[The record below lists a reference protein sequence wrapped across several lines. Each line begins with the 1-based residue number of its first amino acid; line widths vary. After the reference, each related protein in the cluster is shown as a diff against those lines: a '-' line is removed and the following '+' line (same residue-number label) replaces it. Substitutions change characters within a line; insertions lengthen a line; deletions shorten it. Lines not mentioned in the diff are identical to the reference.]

1 MLAKQKV
8 HELLAKAGITVNGSN
23 PWDIQIHNEKLY
35 GRVMRQGSIGLGEAY
50 MDGWWDVK
58 ELDEFFN
65 RILGS
70 GIDQVAQSW
79 IGEAIIGITHTIFNY
94 QSKARAFQVGEKH
107 YDIGNDLYERM
118 LDKRMVYTC
127 AYYKTGNE
135 SLEEAQEAKLDLTCR
150 KLGLK
155 AGQRVLDIGCGWGSF
170 AKFAAEKYGA
180 EVVGLT
186 VSVEQAALA
195 RERCAGL
202 PVDIRVKDYRDE
214 YEQFDHIVSVEM
226 FEAVGHKNFR
236 EYMNVARRCL
246 KDGGLFVLQTIGG
259 NKSVV
264 ATDPWID
271 KYIFPNGMLPSI
283 AQIGKAI
290 EGLFVMED
298 WHNFGFDY
306 DKTLMEWNA
315 RFQAAWPDLKE
326 KYAKE
331 YGGRFKRMWEYYL
344 LQCAGSFR
352 CRRNQDWQ
360 IVLSPNGVPGGY
372 QTVR

>member
-1 MLAKQKV
+1 MTAKQKAQ
-8 HELLAKAGITVNGSN
+8 ELLAKAGITINGQN
-23 PWDIQIHNEKLY
+23 PWDIQVHDERLY
-35 GRVMRQGSIGLGEAY
+35 GRVMRGGSLALGEAY
-50 MDGWWDVK
+50 MDGWWDV
-58 ELDEFFN
+58 EQLDEFFS
-65 RILGS
+65 RVLGS
-70 GIDQVAQSW
+70 EVDQVAQSW
-79 IGEAIIGITHTIFNY
+79 LGETLISLTHSIFNY
-94 QSKARAFQVGEKH
+94 QSKARAFQVGEQH
-107 YDIGNDLYERM
+107 YDIGNDLYQRM
-118 LDKRMVYTC
+118 LDKHMVYTC
-127 AYYKTGNE
+127 AYYKTGEE
-135 SLEEAQEAKLDLTCR
+135 SLDEAQEAKLDLICR
-150 KLGLK
+150 KLGLN

-170 AKFAAEKYGA
+170 AKFAAEKYGV

-202 PVDIRVKDYRDE
+202 PIEIRVKDYRDE
-214 YEQFDHIVSVEM
+214 YEKFDHIVSIEM

-236 EYMNVARRCL
+236 EYMKMARRCL

-259 NKSVV
+259 NKSVK

-283 AQIGKAI
+283 AQIGKSI

-306 DKTLMEWNA
+306 DKTLMEWNR
-315 RFQAAWPDLKE
+315 RFQEAWPDLKE

-344 LQCAGSFR
+344 LLCAGSFR

-360 IVLSPNGVPGGY
+360 IVLSPKGVPGGY
-372 QTVR
+372 VAVR

>member
-1 MLAKQKV
+1 MKAKQKAQ
-8 HELLAKAGITVNGSN
+8 ELLAKAGITINGQN
-23 PWDIQIHNEKLY
+23 PWDIQVHDERLY
-35 GRVMRQGSIGLGEAY
+35 GRVMRGGSLALGEAY
-50 MDGWWDVK
+50 MDGWWDV
-58 ELDEFFN
+58 EQLDEFFS
-65 RILGS
+65 RVLGS
-70 GIDQVAQSW
+70 DVDQVAQSW
-79 IGEAIIGITHTIFNY
+79 LTETLISLTHSIFNY
-94 QSKARAFQVGEKH
+94 QSKARAFQVGEQH
-107 YDIGNDLYERM
+107 YDIGNDLYQRM
-118 LDKRMVYTC
+118 LDKHMVYTC
-127 AYYKTGNE
+127 AYYKTGEE
-135 SLEEAQEAKLDLTCR
+135 SLDEAQEAKLDLICR

-170 AKFAAEKYGA
+170 AKFAAEKYGV

-202 PVDIRVKDYRDE
+202 PIEIRVKDYRDE
-214 YEQFDHIVSVEM
+214 YEKFDHIVSVEM

-236 EYMNVARRCL
+236 EYMKVARRCL

-259 NKSVV
+259 NKSVK

-283 AQIGKAI
+283 AQIGKSI

-306 DKTLMEWNA
+306 DKTLMEWNR
-315 RFQAAWPDLKE
+315 RFQEAWPDLKE

-360 IVLSPNGVPGGY
+360 IVLSPKGVPGGY
-372 QTVR
+372 VAVR